1 MNPISVDALSSRLS
15 KLNIDPVHY
24 GTASFKKGDRI
35 SPRYHPVSRIIAVLD
50 GAFQLTA
57 DGQTTAFKKYDL
69 AIIPA
74 NTLYEAEMEQATS
87 LVLIDFT
94 ADHNSAY
101 EDLDTK
107 YRFSSPQIYHG
118 LLDQRQLDNLKHL
131 STTAEK
137 HYPGCYLLI
146 QQMIVR
152 IFIVAMLYREQHNLV
167 PILPKRT
174 SSHEVVLH
182 ECIALIEAH
191 ISEPLKVN
199 DLAAMMN
206 YTPNYLYKIFEEL
219 LHVSCKQFILQYK
232 LNRSLYLLKSTEDSV
247 QSISSQLA
255 FSSLY
260 HFSAVFKGEYGISP
274 LRYRHSVKKPVTYP
288 F

>member
-1 MNPISVDALSSRLS
+1 
-15 KLNIDPVHY
+15 
-24 GTASFKKGDRI
+24 
-35 SPRYHPVSRIIAVLD
+35 
-50 GAFQLTA
+50 
-57 DGQTTAFKKYDL
+57 
-69 AIIPA
+69 
-74 NTLYEAEMEQATS
+74 
-87 LVLIDFT
+87 
-94 ADHNSAY
+94 
-101 EDLDTK
+101 
-107 YRFSSPQIYHG
+107 
-118 LLDQRQLDNLKHL
+118 
-131 STTAEK
+131 
-137 HYPGCYLLI
+137 
-146 QQMIVR
+146 
-152 IFIVAMLYREQHNLV
+152 
-167 PILPKRT
+167 
-174 SSHEVVLH
+174 VVLH

-247 QSISSQLA
+247 QSIASQLA